1 MKLIYIPILIIM
13 ASGCSVIQEPENNKT
28 VIPIERKHYGS
39 WEKMIGY
46 AQVVKVGNRLL
57 ISGITGD
64 GDTMEEQ
71 VKSVYQTTAKIL
83 KDYHTDSSR
92 IVKELV
98 FTKDIEAFKST
109 IALRKTFFPQELYP
123 SSSWIQVDRMFVEP
137 LMVEI
142 EFEVELP

>member
-1 MKLIYIPILIIM
+1 MKLIYALLLVIIT
-13 ASGCSVIQEPENNKT
+13 SSCTTTQTDKYDNT

-39 WEKMIGY
+39 WEKKIGY
-46 AQVVKVGNRLL
+46 TQVVKVGNRLL
-57 ISGITGD
+57 ISGLTGE
-64 GDTMEEQ
+64 GATMKEQ
-71 VKSVYQTTAKIL
+71 VKSVYQTLEKIL
-83 KDYHTDSSR
+83 KDYNTDSSR

-109 IALRKTFFPQELYP
+109 IALRKTFYPRELYP
-123 SSSWIQVDRMFVEP
+123 SSSWIQVDRMFVES

>member
-1 MKLIYIPILIIM
+1 MKFIYTLLTVIIF
-13 ASGCSVIQEPENNKT
+13 SGCAGIQTQEKNNA
-28 VIPIERKHYGS
+28 VNPIERKHYGS
-39 WEKMIGY
+39 WEKQIGY
-46 AQVVKVGNRLL
+46 TQVVKVGNRLL
-57 ISGITGD
+57 ISGTTGE

-71 VKSVYQTTAKIL
+71 VKSVYQTIEKIL

-109 IALRKTFFPQELYP
+109 MALRKTFFPQKLYP
-123 SSSWIQVDRMFVEP
+123 SSSWVQVDRMFIDS